1 MHFVQVVHMYL
12 YLHVLCNAY
21 IPIHLYTYTPIHLY
35 SLHSLHSLYT
45 YVGLYTT
52 GAMVVL
58 MRWLPLHGATD
69 FLLG

>member
-1 MHFVQVVHMYL
+1 MPTY
-12 YLHVLCNAY
+12 
-21 IPIHLYTYTPIHLY
+21 LYTYTPIHLY